1 MTLEKFEKQ
10 LRAHRRLISIR
21 RNGTLSINSE
31 AVRAFTLKEM
41 HFATLHYDRKE
52 SVMAI
57 KPVPDNSDPAAFRVV
72 REKNG
77 IYVISCQSFL
87 NHYEIPYK
95 DASRTIKPVWDEKS
109 RMLLIKLQP
118 NHTKEVRT

>member
-1 MTLEKFEKQ
+1 MNLEKFEKQ
-10 LRAHRRLISIR
+10 QRAHRPSISIR

-31 AVRAFTLKEM
+31 AISAFNLKEM
-41 HFATLHYDRKE
+41 RFATLHYDRKE

-57 KPVPDNSDPAAFRVV
+57 KPVPDNSDPAAFRVA

-87 NHYEIPYK
+87 NHYGIPYK
-95 DASRTIKPVWDEKS
+95 EASKTLKPIWDDKGK
-109 RMLLIKLQP
+109 MLLAKIS
-118 NHTKEVRT
+118 

>member
-87 NHYEIPYK
+87 NHYGISYK
-95 DASRTIKPVWDEKS
+95 DASRTFKPIWDEKTK
-109 RMLLIKLQP
+109 MLLLRLQQ
-118 NHTKEVRT
+118 NDTKEVRT

>member
-1 MTLEKFEKQ
+1 MTSEKFEKQ

-31 AVRAFTLKEM
+31 AVKAFTLKEM
-41 HFATLHYDRKE
+41 HFATLHYDHKE

-72 REKNG
+72 REKKG

-87 NHYEIPYK
+87 NHYGIPYQHESK
-95 DASRTIKPVWDEKS
+95 TFKPTWDEKT
-109 RMLLIKLQP
+109 RMLLIKLQQ
-118 NHTKEVRT
+118 NDTKEVRT

>member
-31 AVRAFTLKEM
+31 AVRAFTLKAM
-41 HFATLHYDRKE
+41 HFATLHYDRTE

-87 NHYEIPYK
+87 NHYGISYK
-95 DASRTIKPVWDEKS
+95 DASMTFKPIWDEKTK
-109 RMLLIKLQP
+109 MLLLRLQQ
-118 NHTKEVRT
+118 NHIKEVRI